1 MEQSNGR
8 WPGWPAGA
16 APLFPPEPPQLLMFA
31 TAVSNDDDWVMIELG
46 GMVKCNDANDENK
59 DGHDMQMMKSHTG
72 VHLTAYQVTLYRLS
86 SLKVGLGEGL
96 S

>member
-1 MEQSNGR
+1 
-8 WPGWPAGA
+8 
-16 APLFPPEPPQLLMFA
+16 
-31 TAVSNDDDWVMIELG
+31 MIELG
-46 GMVKCNDANDENK
+46 GMVKCDDANDENK